1 MKSKD
6 DKRNTV
12 LVVRMKN
19 TDKAGL
25 KTVAKQRG
33 ITLSK
38 LVLSCL
44 ANKSVPDFSSR
55 LKLLEGIGGL
65 VREIS
70 AIGNNINQ
78 ATIAIHQI
86 KHGRKIAAGEY
97 RQLVESIEKYRIQ
110 ELEIKKLLNKLMDHE
125 FGI

>member
-1 MKSKD
+1 MRAKD
-6 DKRNTV
+6 DKKNTV
-12 LVVRMKN
+12 LIVRMKN

-25 KTVAKQRG
+25 KTLAKQRG
-33 ITLSK
+33 LTLSK

-44 ANKSVPDFSSR
+44 ANKSVPDFISR
-55 LKLLEGIGGL
+55 LKLLDGIAGL
-65 VREIS
+65 VKEIN

-86 KHGRKIAAGEY
+86 KHGRKNEAGEY
-97 RQLVESIEKYRIQ
+97 RQLIESIEKYRVQ
-110 ELEIKKLLNKLMDHE
+110 ELEIKMLLNKLMDHE

>member
-1 MKSKD
+1 MKAKD
-6 DKRNTV
+6 DKRDAV

-19 TDKAGL
+19 TDKAEL
-25 KTVAKQRG
+25 QSLAKQRG
-33 ITLSK
+33 ITISK

-55 LKLLEGIGGL
+55 IKLLEGIGGL
-65 VREIS
+65 VKEIN

-86 KHGRKIAAGEY
+86 KHGRKNEAGEY
-97 RQLVESIEKYRIQ
+97 RLLVESIEKYRVQ